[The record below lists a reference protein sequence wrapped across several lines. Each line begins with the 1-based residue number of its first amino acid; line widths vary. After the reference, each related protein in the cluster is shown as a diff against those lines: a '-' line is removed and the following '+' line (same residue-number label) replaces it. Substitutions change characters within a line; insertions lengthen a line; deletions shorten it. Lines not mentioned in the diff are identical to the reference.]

1 MKQYLLLAGVI
12 ILLAGAAVVLK
23 PKSTS
28 QPTQEA
34 SVVTPTASA
43 EKALGAE
50 TYTMD
55 DVAKHNSEQDCWL
68 VIENKVYDVTSF
80 IPVHPGGKEILEG
93 CGKDAT
99 SLFQGEREHQEKNAA
114 MYLPKYLIGDLI

>member
-1 MKQYLLLAGVI
+1 MKNYLLLAGVI

-23 PKSTS
+23 PKSSS

-43 EKALGAE
+43 GKALGAE

-68 VIENKVYDVTSF
+68 VIDNKVYDVTSF

-99 SLFQGEREHQEKNAA
+99 SLFQGESEHQEKNAA